1 MYDHT
6 FVTDAKTV
14 LVVDGTRYAERL
26 GASLALL
33 TGAHVITA
41 DDLIPALRAIEAH
54 EPDAIVSGLPL
65 TDEVGVPLLF
75 WVSVHQPGLP
85 VVVLVDDPAA
95 ETSQQAQ
102 WYGAKATLARS
113 SDPGV
118 AAAAVADVLG
128 MSNPVDIWDRVAEVA
143 ARRHL
148 SLVAPPTSGQFDADA
163 CLAGLFRGLGSVR
176 GLRGS
181 LALDEDGGFVSS
193 LDACGSLDVP
203 RILAP
208 LRGLISAGHAAC
220 TEAGLD
226 QCETAVLRTGH
237 EALVVS
243 CCVDSETHIHVATM
257 VAADGNRA
265 LVELAHSRLQRE
277 FHEAQ
282 TIASSQRSAAEISA

>member
-6 FVTDAKTV
+6 LASDAKTV

-26 GASLALL
+26 GASLARI
-33 TGAHVITA
+33 TGARVITA
-41 DDLIPALRAIEAH
+41 DDLIPAMRAIETQR
-54 EPDAIVSGLPL
+54 PDAVVSGLPL

-95 ETSQQAQ
+95 ESAQQAA
-102 WYGAKATLARS
+102 WYGAQATIARS
-113 SDPGV
+113 HDSGAV
-118 AAAAVADVLG
+118 AAAVAEVLG
-128 MSNPVDIWDRVAEVA
+128 MSAPADIWDRVAEVA

-148 SLVAPPTSGQFDADA
+148 SLVAPPTSQFDADA
-163 CLAGLFRGLGSVR
+163 CLAGLFRGLGTVR

-181 LALDEDGGFVSS
+181 LALDEDGAVVTA
-193 LDACGSLDVP
+193 LDACGTLDVP

-208 LRGLISAGHAAC
+208 LRGLIQAGHAAC
-220 TEAGLD
+220 VEARLD
-226 QCETAVLRTGH
+226 QCETAVLRTGQ

-243 CCVDSETHIHVATM
+243 CCVDDDNHIHVVTM

-277 FHEAQ
+277 FHEARA
-282 TIASSQRSAAEISA
+282 IASSQRSAAEISA

>member
-14 LVVDGTRYAERL
+14 LVVDGTRYAERF
-26 GASLALL
+26 GASLARI
-33 TGAHVITA
+33 TGARVITA
-41 DDLIPALRAIEAH
+41 DDLIPALRAIEVH
-54 EPDAIVSGLPL
+54 QPDAIVSGLPL

-113 SDPGV
+113 TDPGA
-118 AAAAVADVLG
+118 AAAAVARVLE
-128 MSNPVDIWDRVAEVA
+128 MATPVDIWDRVAEVA

-148 SLVAPPTSGQFDADA
+148 SLVAAPPTSQFDADA

-181 LALDEDGGFVSS
+181 LALDEDGAFVTA
-193 LDACGSLDVP
+193 LDACGSFDVP

-208 LRGLISAGHAAC
+208 LQSLIRAGHDAC
-220 TEAGLD
+220 VEAGLD

-243 CCVDSETHIHVATM
+243 CCVDSETHIHVVTM
-257 VAADGNRA
+257 VAAEGNRA

-277 FHEAQ
+277 FHDAQ
-282 TIASSQRSAAEISA
+282 IIAGSQRSAAEISA